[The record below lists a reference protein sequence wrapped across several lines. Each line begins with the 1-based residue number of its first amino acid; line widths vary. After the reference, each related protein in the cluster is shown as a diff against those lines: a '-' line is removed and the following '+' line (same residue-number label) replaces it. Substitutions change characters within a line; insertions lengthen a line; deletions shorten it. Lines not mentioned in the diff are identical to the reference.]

1 MYTVYSI
8 HTCTQY
14 TVYTH
19 VHSIQYT
26 HMYTVHN
33 IHTCTQYTV
42 YTHVDSFFLRIFQK
56 HFHRYFQQIFK
67 YLFKVC
73 IFRNP
78 FQLFFEGTV
87 GNSYL
92 SDIAIDAIHI
102 LNGKKNEKCS
112 LSRKYVL
119 HRINF

>member
-1 MYTVYSI
+1 MLIKLNMIISFYI
-8 HTCTQY
+8 KNCTQ
-14 TVYTH
+14 
-19 VHSIQYT
+19 
-26 HMYTVHN
+26 N
-33 IHTCTQYTV
+33 TV

-56 HFHRYFQQIFK
+56 HFHKYFQQIFK

-102 LNGKKNEKCS
+102 LNGKKMKNVHCQENMFYIGLTFKTS
-112 LSRKYVL
+112 L
-119 HRINF
+119 F